1 MRDKRQPFRR
11 DPLLGDQPNKG
22 RGQNVKI
29 VLSKNHSQ
37 DTRKPG
43 QQQHQK
49 KIGHSFK
56 NTKAKLCHS
65 KVVTPNKI
73 SLSYLQSF
81 NVNRVHPL
89 VRNLYP
95 TNPMPELTIVGRLS
109 LAKLTQDPN
118 ILNII

>member
-11 DPLLGDQPNKG
+11 DPYWDTNQIRVGG
-22 RGQNVKI
+22 RMSRQRSPEIIHKI
-29 VLSKNHSQ
+29 HGNQ
-37 DTRKPG
+37 DNNNTKIN
-43 QQQHQK
+43 
-49 KIGHSFK
+49 IGHSFK
-56 NTKAKLCHS
+56 DTKARLCHS

-81 NVNRVHPL
+81 NVNSVHPL

-95 TNPMPELTIVGRLS
+95 TNPMPELTIAGRLS
-109 LAKLTQDPN
+109 LAKLTQDPK